1 VKEGVK
7 KIYTLTESER
17 IQSVLLAHTEQEES
31 ITTESLLNEGCIEPL
46 VVWKGVLID
55 GYLRYHICHEHGI
68 PFEVVEMDFSDET
81 EAILWVIQTHIGRR
95 NLSTFQKCEIV
106 LLFEPELR
114 AEAKKRQGWRS
125 DLKGMEDHQFGRTVS
140 YLANMAGVS
149 TGTLHHAKYIV
160 DNGDQETIRR
170 LRNGEIS
177 VYRGYSS
184 LREKPPRPPKES
196 IGARG
201 VMIDIRPI
209 KTAVI
214 NLINQVSDGEA
225 TPKAIIAELNRINVM
240 IEEATT

>member
-1 VKEGVK
+1 MKNL
-7 KIYTLTESER
+7 YTLTASDR
-17 IQSVLLAHTEQEES
+17 IHSVLPMHTDQEIS

-46 VVWKGVLID
+46 VVWKGILID
-55 GYLRYHICHEHGI
+55 GYLRYRICHEHGI

-95 NLSTFQKCEIV
+95 NLSIYQKCEIV
-106 LLFEPELR
+106 LRFEPELR

-125 DLKGMEDHQFGRTVS
+125 DLKGADEHRFGRTVS

-160 DNGDQETIRR
+160 ENGDQETIRR
-170 LRNGEIS
+170 LRNGDIS
-177 VYRGYSS
+177 IYRGYSS
-184 LREKPPRPPKES
+184 LREKPMRASKES
-196 IGARG
+196 MRARG

-209 KTAVI
+209 KTAVN

-240 IEEATT
+240 IEEAAT

>member
-1 VKEGVK
+1 MKNL
-7 KIYTLTESER
+7 YTLTASDR
-17 IQSVLLAHTEQEES
+17 IHSVLPMHTDQEIS

-46 VVWKGVLID
+46 VVWKGILID
-55 GYLRYHICHEHGI
+55 GYLRYRICHEKGI
-68 PFEVVEMDFSDET
+68 PFEVVEIDFSDET

-95 NLSTFQKCEIV
+95 NLSTFQKCEMV
-106 LLFEPELR
+106 LRFEPELR

-125 DLKGMEDHQFGRTVS
+125 DLKGVEEHRFGRTVS

-170 LRNGEIS
+170 LRNGDIS
-177 VYRGYSS
+177 IYRGYSS
-184 LREKPPRPPKES
+184 LREKPLRASKES
-196 IGARG
+196 MRARG

-209 KTAVI
+209 KAAVN
-214 NLINQVSDGEA
+214 NLINRVSDGEA

-240 IEEATT
+240 IEEAAT